1 MTVLSKLRKPLLA
14 VAFVCYLTA
23 LLSSPALAGMMG
35 GLASSPASGTLRGEE
50 MSRIQRA
57 LETEIVRSA
66 LETHGLPS
74 SEARERIQAMSDEQI
89 HLMARASDRVLAG
102 GDGGGVVVAVLVIIL
117 LVLLILYLQNKKI
130 VIR

>member
-1 MTVLSKLRKPLLA
+1 MLTRLRNPLLA

-23 LLSSPALAGMMG
+23 FLTSPALAGMVG
-35 GLASSPASGTLRGEE
+35 GLASMPDPGKPRGEQLD
-50 MSRIQRA
+50 RIQRA
-57 LETEIVRSA
+57 LETEIVQSA
-66 LETHGLPS
+66 LEAHGLSPR
-74 SEARERIQAMSDEQI
+74 EARERLQSMSDEQV

-117 LVLLILYLQNKKI
+117 LVLLILYLQDKKI